1 MTQIKMKGRSINL
14 NVKRL
19 KEKISQYGGINK
31 LLVNLQKR
39 GVLLSKSSYF
49 RKIRGVTEFTRG
61 EIIGLAEE
69 LEMDDN
75 EIFEI
80 FFKQEVS

>member
-1 MTQIKMKGRSINL
+1 MKGRSINL

-19 KEKISQYGGINK
+19 KEKISQYGGVNK

-39 GVLLSKSSYF
+39 GILLSKSSYF